1 MTADQQLLQHLAWL
15 DCAAATAA
23 AGKRAALP
31 LYGTS
36 CGRVGLGR
44 GAGGDETL
52 EIDLACERAM
62 RAALAEWAPAPYVLV
77 SEEAGIV
84 TPPGARPEDCP
95 WRVVMDPVDGS
106 LNAKR
111 GLETFGASIA
121 IAGKGDTLRDVAVAY
136 IEDYTRP
143 RAFAAVKGRGLLR
156 AQPLGGAAPG
166 PGTAPGAGATY
177 GDGATHGDGAAPAA
191 APNGTVA
198 TATPGPGAGSPLVPR
213 EPHVWE
219 AADLDG
225 ARFRSDLV
233 EVVLLEAGR
242 PDRHH
247 FAYHDLSAMGAV
259 GRSKDLRIRQ
269 IGSLALSLCYV
280 AVGVA
285 DILVAAVRSRSVD
298 IAAGLMILAE
308 AGGGVTALTEDD
320 LLDQSLDL
328 EKRCGF
334 VAWRAGLDRDEIV
347 ARTRALGRA
356 LMAASD

>member
-1 MTADQQLLQHLAWL
+1 M
-15 DCAAATAA
+15 C
-23 AGKRAALP
+23 
-31 LYGTS
+31 
-36 CGRVGLGR
+36 
-44 GAGGDETL
+44 
-52 EIDLACERAM
+52 
-62 RAALAEWAPAPYVLV
+62 AALAEWAPAPYVLV
-77 SEEAGIV
+77 SEEAGIIAS
-84 TPPGARPEDCP
+84 PGARLEDCP

-121 IAGKGDTLRDVAVAY
+121 IAAEGGTLRDVVVAY
-136 IEDYTRP
+136 VEDYTRP
-143 RAFAAVKGRGLLR
+143 RVFAAVKGRGLLR
-156 AQPLGGAAPG
+156 AQPL
-166 PGTAPGAGATY
+166 
-177 GDGATHGDGAAPAA
+177 DGAAS
-191 APNGTVA
+191 
-198 TATPGPGAGSPLVPR
+198 GAGSPLVPR

-225 ARFRSDLV
+225 RRFQSDLV
-233 EVVLLEAGR
+233 EMVLLEAGR

-269 IGSLALSLCYV
+269 VGSLALSLCYV
-280 AVGVA
+280 AEGVA

-347 ARTRALGRA
+347 ARTRTLGRA